1 MRTEHKVC
9 VRHWSRWYFTIVCE
23 AKETKLNSYLVP
35 REDQLKLYIGY
46 VDNNLSQCHI
56 RPRQLDHI
64 SLTKV
69 RECNIM
75 CKGRDGIMPPK
86 HQTENTIWLSARRWK
101 TWKRFLRIRLFDE
114 KPGHR
119 NINYL
124 MMKEVSC
131 QIHVHWAAYRPDVTI
146 RSEGGILLWIQL
158 QQIFS
163 VIDCG
168 PSTLRQRDL
177 KTDVTLWKCIKCFA
191 FAVKNAR
198 LRKNSV
204 REFIWLLWRH
214 CFRKYPP
221 RSQRLQIR
229 FAERFLKASFSWR
242 LSVHG
247 RANSR
252 IKGA

>member
-35 REDQLKLYIGY
+35 REEQLKLYIGY
-46 VDNNLSQCHI
+46 VDNNLSQCLI

-64 SLTKV
+64 SLRLKNAIKCAKYV
-69 RECNIM
+69 MELCLQN
-75 CKGRDGIMPPK
+75 
-86 HQTENTIWLSARRWK
+86 TENTIWLSARRWK

-131 QIHVHWAAYRPDVTI
+131 QIHVHWAVYRPDVTI
-146 RSEGGILLWIQL
+146 RSEGGTLFWIQL
-158 QQIFS
+158 QQILS
-163 VIDCG
+163 LIDCG

-191 FAVKNAR
+191 FAGCKSN
-198 LRKNSV
+198 
-204 REFIWLLWRH
+204 
-214 CFRKYPP
+214 
-221 RSQRLQIR
+221 
-229 FAERFLKASFSWR
+229 LKTQ
-242 LSVHG
+242 
-247 RANSR
+247 
-252 IKGA
+252 